1 MIVTRTDRATRQH
14 IVFDDERTAPPAHYT
29 IWIEGRDRV
38 VVAQPF
44 ESPAAVWQ
52 RVLRQLDDM
61 RDVIRRGAWEG
72 RDGVFAT
79 IYAGVRP
86 TEQQKQAHVRDW
98 IVFCLNRLASPAFN
112 KDGDSRVQAL
122 VALSELHGLNQ
133 PRRVD
138 VVTLPALEQI
148 EAGITRLGT
157 HHESATTQGA

>member
-1 MIVTRTDRATRQH
+1 MSITTHTDRAARLH

-29 IWIEGRDRV
+29 IWIEGRDRL

-52 RVLRQLDDM
+52 RVLGQLADM

-72 RDGVFAT
+72 RDGIFAT
-79 IYAGVRP
+79 IYAGIRP
-86 TEQQKQAHVRDW
+86 TEQQKQAHIRDW
-98 IVFCLNRLASPAFN
+98 IVFCLTRLASPSFN

-133 PRRVD
+133 PRKVH
-138 VVTLPALEQI
+138 VVAMPTLEQI
-148 EAGITRLGT
+148 DAEIARR
-157 HHESATTQGA
+157 EVQQ